1 MKQEITHYQESMK
14 ECKFLEIN
22 GGHTVEASLC
32 SAFGRWSSNV
42 IITGYIE
49 AENALSLMAI
59 MHSLKSTGAVKVL

>member
-1 MKQEITHYQESMK
+1 MKQETVHCRETLE
-14 ECKFLEIN
+14 ECKFLETN
-22 GGHTVEASLC
+22 EGHTVEASLC
-32 SAFGRWSSNV
+32 SDFGRWSSNV